1 MFCQNCG
8 NNVEDNMAFCGFCG
22 AKMQRPEQSAQYQ
35 QQAQYQQPIQQQN
48 NAYQQQGQYQ
58 PQNNAYQQQAQYQ
71 PQQYS
76 QPFPDQPQPY
86 APNAPQLQ
94 PGGAAVKTV
103 RSKKPLIIMII
114 VIAVAVIGVGVSMF
128 LFLPKG
134 GASASDKASAIV
146 TNSGVAYNGKLVDNS
161 EQVKFFSAASLS
173 GDCFVSQSDISV
185 IKNGKLFKTNADTQT
200 HYGFS
205 LAASG
210 NGIAY
215 YNSDHGVELM
225 DTNTGEITVIEESGG
240 FYGVTI
246 SPDGKTVAYSDG
258 KGIYLYRN
266 GKSEQ
271 IMFRDMMLGVVS
283 VADDGKYVYVF
294 DWLNDKSLYCLDSEG
309 FILEKVQGIEH
320 FAFITNRDNTQ
331 IGYNTSDGWNIYDAA
346 EDKTYSYSGGMLSIN
361 NTNGPLSEYTYD
373 TDARIDKIMTGC
385 RYPATHY
392 NVDDLTHC
400 KYYFG
405 HKIIE
410 TNGATSVMIT
420 ENSGFAFEQPD
431 GSIISLE
438 YQENSF
444 SAPQTLV
451 KYSGG
456 KKEIIS
462 EEASNGIGL
471 SESGNSIFY
480 CTSDNTL
487 MQYKNGKSTVI
498 ATDIKEKASNIF
510 SDDIPVILGD
520 DIVAYPVSDDS
531 WYLYKNGNTEKLG
544 SDISAMN
551 YVTTDTV
558 YATNGVTRI
567 RSMNNR
573 MALCTDSYFVYEDGG
588 DLFIID
594 SAGTKKPLED

>member
-8 NNVEDNMAFCGFCG
+8 NNVDDNMAFCGFCG
-22 AKMQRPEQSAQYQ
+22 AKLQRPEQSAQYQ
-35 QQAQYQQPIQQQN
+35 QQSQYQQPIQQQN
-48 NAYQQQGQYQ
+48 NAYQ
-58 PQNNAYQQQAQYQ
+58 
-71 PQQYS
+71 QQYS

-94 PGGAAVKTV
+94 PVGAAVKTV

-114 VIAVAVIGVGVSMF
+114 VIAVAVIGVGVSLF

-134 GASASDKASAIV
+134 GASASDNASAIV
-146 TNSGVAYNGKLVDNS
+146 TNSGVVYNGKLVDNS
-161 EQVKFFSAASLS
+161 EQVKLFSAASLS
-173 GDCFVSQSDISV
+173 GDCFVSHSDVSV

-271 IMFRDMMLGVVS
+271 IMSGDMLLGVVS

-294 DWLNDKSLYCLDSEG
+294 DWANDKSLYCLDSEG
-309 FILEKVQGIEH
+309 FILEKVQGMRH
-320 FAFITNRDNTQ
+320 VVFITNRDNTQ
-331 IGYNTSDGWNIYDAA
+331 IGYNTSDDWNIYDAD
-346 EDKTYSYSGGMLSIN
+346 EGKTYSYSGGMFSIN
-361 NTNGPLSEYTYD
+361 NTYGPLSEYTYD
-373 TDARIDKIMTGC
+373 TDALIDKSRTGC
-385 RYPATHY
+385 MYSATHY

-405 HKIIE
+405 HNIIE
-410 TNGATSVMIT
+410 TNGSTSGVIT

-471 SESGNSIFY
+471 SESRNSIFY
-480 CTSDNTL
+480 CTGDNTL

-498 ATDIKEKASNIF
+498 ATDIKEKASNVF

-520 DIVAYPVSDDS
+520 DIIAYPVSDDS
-531 WYLYKNGNTEKLG
+531 WYLYNNGKTEKLG

-551 YVTTDTV
+551 RFTTDTV
-558 YATNGVTRI
+558 YATISVTSI
-567 RSMNNR
+567 RLMNNR
-573 MALCTDSYFVYEDGG
+573 KALCTDSYFVYEDGG
-588 DLFIID
+588 DLFLID
-594 SAGTKKPLED
+594 SAGTIKPLED

>member
-35 QQAQYQQPIQQQN
+35 QPI
-48 NAYQQQGQYQ
+48 Q

-76 QPFPDQPQPY
+76 QPFPGQPQPY
-86 APNAPQLQ
+86 APNASQLQ

-103 RSKKPLIIMII
+103 RSKKPLIIMMI
-114 VIAVAVIGVGVSMF
+114 VIAVAVIGVGISLF

-146 TNSGVAYNGKLVDNS
+146 TNSGVVYNGKLVDNS

-225 DTNTGEITVIEESGG
+225 DTNTGEITVIEESGD

-309 FILEKVQGIEH
+309 FILERITDIRNCN
-320 FAFITNRDNTQ
+320 FITNKDNTQ
-331 IGYNTSDGWNIYDAA
+331 IGYKTSDSLEIYDAV
-346 EDKTYSYSGGMLSIN
+346 EDKIYSYSYSSGLLSITN
-361 NTNGPLSEYTYD
+361 VNGPLSEYTYD
-373 TDARIDKIMTGC
+373 TDARIETVGIGC
-385 RYPATHY
+385 RWPATHC

-400 KYYFG
+400 KYFFG
-405 HKIIE
+405 HRIIE

-462 EEASNGIGL
+462 EEASNGIGV
-471 SESGNSIFY
+471 SESRNSIFY

-498 ATDIKEKASNIF
+498 ATDIKEKTSNSF
-510 SDDIPVILGD
+510 SDAIPVILGD
-520 DIVAYPVSDDS
+520 DIVAYPCSDDS

-558 YATNGVTRI
+558 YATKSVTSI

-573 MALCTDSYFVYEDGG
+573 IALCTDSYFVYEDGG

>member
-1 MFCQNCG
+1 MEVNNMFCQNCG

-35 QQAQYQQPIQQQN
+35 QPI
-48 NAYQQQGQYQ
+48 Q

-71 PQQYS
+71 PQQYA
-76 QPFPDQPQPY
+76 QPFPGQPQPY

-114 VIAVAVIGVGVSMF
+114 VIAVAVIGVGVSLF

-215 YNSDHGVELM
+215 YNADHGVELM

-294 DWLNDKSLYCLDSEG
+294 DWVNDKSLYCLDSEG
-309 FILEKVQGIEH
+309 FILERITDIRNCN
-320 FAFITNRDNTQ
+320 FITNKDNTQ
-331 IGYNTSDGWNIYDAA
+331 IGYKTSDSLEIYDAV
-346 EDKTYSYSGGMLSIN
+346 EDKIYSYSYSSGLFSITN
-361 NTNGPLSEYTYD
+361 VNGPLSEYTYD
-373 TDARIDKIMTGC
+373 TDARLDRVGIGC
-385 RYPATHY
+385 RWPATHC
-392 NVDDLTHC
+392 NVDDLTNC
-400 KYYFG
+400 KYFFG
-405 HKIIE
+405 HRIIE

-462 EEASNGIGL
+462 EEASNGIGV
-471 SESGNSIFY
+471 SESRNSIFY

-498 ATDIKEKASNIF
+498 ATDIKEKTSNTF

-520 DIVAYPVSDDS
+520 DIIAYPVSDDS

-544 SDISAMN
+544 SDITAMN

-558 YATNGVTRI
+558 YATKSVTSI

-573 MALCTDSYFVYEDGG
+573 IALCTDSYFVYEDGG

>member
-35 QQAQYQQPIQQQN
+35 QPI
-48 NAYQQQGQYQ
+48 Q

-71 PQQYS
+71 PQQYA
-76 QPFPDQPQPY
+76 QPFPGQPQPY

-114 VIAVAVIGVGVSMF
+114 VIAVAVIGVGVSLF

-215 YNSDHGVELM
+215 YNADHGVELM

-266 GKSEQ
+266 GKSEK
-271 IMFRDMMLGVVS
+271 IMFRDMMLGIVS

-294 DWLNDKSLYCLDSEG
+294 DWVNDKSLYCLDSEG
-309 FILEKVQGIEH
+309 FILERITDIRNCN
-320 FAFITNRDNTQ
+320 FITNKDNTQ
-331 IGYNTSDGWNIYDAA
+331 IGYKTSDSLEIYDAV
-346 EDKTYSYSGGMLSIN
+346 EDKIYSYSYSSGLFSITN
-361 NTNGPLSEYTYD
+361 VNGPLSEYTYD
-373 TDARIDKIMTGC
+373 TDARFETVGTGC
-385 RYPATHY
+385 RWPSTHY

-400 KYYFG
+400 KYFFG
-405 HKIIE
+405 HRIIE

-462 EEASNGIGL
+462 EEASNGIGV
-471 SESGNSIFY
+471 SESRNSIFY

-498 ATDIKEKASNIF
+498 ATDIKEKTSNIF
-510 SDDIPVILGD
+510 RDDIPVILGD
-520 DIVAYPVSDDS
+520 DIVAYPCSDDS

-558 YATNGVTRI
+558 YATKSVTSI
-567 RSMNNR
+567 RSMNNK

>member
-8 NNVEDNMAFCGFCG
+8 NNVDDNMAFCGFCG
-22 AKMQRPEQSAQYQ
+22 AKLQRPEQSAQYQ
-35 QQAQYQQPIQQQN
+35 QQSQYQQPIQQQN
-48 NAYQQQGQYQ
+48 NAYQ
-58 PQNNAYQQQAQYQ
+58 
-71 PQQYS
+71 QQYS

-94 PGGAAVKTV
+94 PVGAAVKTV

-114 VIAVAVIGVGVSMF
+114 VIAVAVIGVGVSLF

-134 GASASDKASAIV
+134 GASASDNASAIV
-146 TNSGVAYNGKLVDNS
+146 TNSGVVYNGKLVDNS

-173 GDCFVSQSDISV
+173 GDCFVSQSDVSV

-271 IMFRDMMLGVVS
+271 IMSGDMLLGVVS

-294 DWLNDKSLYCLDSEG
+294 DWANDKSLYCLDSEG
-309 FILEKVQGIEH
+309 FILEKVQGMEH
-320 FAFITNRDNTQ
+320 IVFITNRDNTQ
-331 IGYNTSDGWNIYDAA
+331 IGYNTLDGCNIYDAD
-346 EDKTYSYSGGMLSIN
+346 EGKTYSYSGGMFSIN
-361 NTNGPLSEYTYD
+361 NTYGPLSEYTYD
-373 TDARIDKIMTGC
+373 TDARIDKKMTGC
-385 RYPATHY
+385 MYSAMHY

-405 HKIIE
+405 HNIIE
-410 TNGATSVMIT
+410 TNGSTSGVIT

-480 CTSDNTL
+480 CTGDNTL

-498 ATDIKEKASNIF
+498 ATDIKEKALNNII

-520 DIVAYPVSDDS
+520 DIIAYPVSDDS
-531 WYLYKNGNTEKLG
+531 WYLYNNGKTEKLG

-558 YATNGVTRI
+558 YATRSVTSI

-573 MALCTDSYFVYEDGG
+573 IVLCTDSYFVYEDGG
-588 DLFIID
+588 DLFLID
-594 SAGTKKPLED
+594 SAGTIKPLED

>member
-35 QQAQYQQPIQQQN
+35 QPIQPQN
-48 NAYQQQGQYQ
+48 NAYQQQGQYR
-58 PQNNAYQQQAQYQ
+58 

-76 QPFPDQPQPY
+76 QPFPGQPQPY
-86 APNAPQLQ
+86 SPNAPQLQ

-103 RSKKPLIIMII
+103 RSKKPLIIMMI
-114 VIAVAVIGVGVSMF
+114 VIAVAVIGVGVSLF

-134 GASASDKASAIV
+134 GASASDNASAIV
-146 TNSGVAYNGKLVDNS
+146 TNSGVVYNGKLVDNS
-161 EQVKFFSAASLS
+161 EQVKYFSAASLS

-215 YNSDHGVELM
+215 YNADHGVELM

-283 VADDGKYVYVF
+283 VADDGKYVFVF

-309 FILEKVQGIEH
+309 FILEKITEIRNCN
-320 FAFITNRDNTQ
+320 FITNKENTQ
-331 IGYNTSDGWNIYDAA
+331 IGFKTSDFLEIYDAA
-346 EDKTYSYSGGMLSIN
+346 EDKTYSYSYYSGLFSIKS
-361 NTNGPLSEYTYD
+361 TNGPLSEYTND
-373 TDARIDKIMTGC
+373 TDARIDRMMTGC
-385 RYPATHY
+385 MYPATHY

-400 KYYFG
+400 KYFFG

-410 TNGATSVMIT
+410 TNGSTSVMIT

-462 EEASNGIGL
+462 EEASNGIGV
-471 SESGNSIFY
+471 SESRNSIFY
-480 CTSDNTL
+480 CTSDNKL

-498 ATDIKEKASNIF
+498 ATDIKEKTSNGF
-510 SDDIPVILGD
+510 SDAIPVILGD
-520 DIVAYPVSDDS
+520 DIIAYPCSDES

-558 YATNGVTRI
+558 YATKSVTYI
-567 RSMNNR
+567 RSMNNK